1 MAIASFDAYIAA
13 SRRDYKIA
21 KTAAITTVA
30 AVPFAVHHALGYP
43 GGSGTISAAATAVAA
58 GGSSAG
64 ELVTNATANMGA
76 LPIQSVAG
84 KTDYQLTRVFSGNTV
99 AARHKLYDRLWQ
111 CSMLLT
117 TLGTGTITAPPSYVG
132 RLPNSD
138 YSNTEIVLEFTTAVS
153 ATATTVT
160 VTYTNELGV
169 SGRTTGSSGTLSG
182 FTLGR
187 HFYMPLQA
195 GDNGVQEIDS
205 IVVGGTVATTGRVNV
220 MVIRPVWFGRA
231 ASANTGE
238 TQPLDKVG
246 APLVYTS
253 SCLQL
258 EVSADSTSSGLPT
271 IFAEITAT

>member
-1 MAIASFDAYIAA
+1 MLTVFDDYVGGA
-13 SRRDYKIA
+13 RRNYVIT
-21 KTAAITTVA
+21 KTAAITSVA
-30 AVPFAVHHALGYP
+30 AIPFAVHHALGYP
-43 GGSGTISAAATAVAA
+43 GSSGTISAAGTSVVA

-64 ELVTNATANMGA
+64 ELVTNTTANMGD
-76 LPIQSVAG
+76 LPIQAVAG
-84 KTDYQLTRVFSGNTV
+84 KTDYQLTRVVSVNTV

-138 YSNTEIVLEFTTAVS
+138 YSNTEIVLEITTAVS

-169 SGRTTGSSGTLSG
+169 AGRTTGSSGSLSG

-187 HFYMPLQA
+187 HVYMPLQA

-220 MVIRPVWFGRA
+220 MVIRPVWQGR
-231 ASANTGE
+231 
-238 TQPLDKVG
+238 VG
-246 APLVYTS
+246 AANAGEVQALDRVGMPQVYAT

-258 EVSADSTSSGLPT
+258 EVTADSTSTGLP
-271 IFAEITAT
+271 IINAEITAT